1 MPNYQ
6 NGSGDNA
13 ESQDLGSSLRES
25 HNWQVEYLRTSTFHT
40 SQPPEPAEFY
50 WEEVVGASPD
60 QTASRPKEQVTQAS
74 GIYHEEE
81 LQLSIGPGRADW
93 RFGIPSRPSARH
105 SSGFPSIGSLAKV
118 LSPFNSVSKIW
129 LSKCPPV
136 TRLAFGAVLLLRTDS
151 MSMAYDTMRSLLPA
165 IDLHGSNVSDFLYR
179 INRRRA
185 SETASN
191 LTINRL
197 TKWSIVQHESL
208 TIDLIEGGIASLKRG
223 RPVPSCSL
231 ELDINTHPTIDVA
244 TIVEDGRLPELLDEL
259 CRWGVEIANRGDCQ

>member
-1 MPNYQ
+1 
-6 NGSGDNA
+6 
-13 ESQDLGSSLRES
+13 
-25 HNWQVEYLRTSTFHT
+25 
-40 SQPPEPAEFY
+40 
-50 WEEVVGASPD
+50 
-60 QTASRPKEQVTQAS
+60 
-74 GIYHEEE
+74 
-81 LQLSIGPGRADW
+81 
-93 RFGIPSRPSARH
+93 
-105 SSGFPSIGSLAKV
+105 
-118 LSPFNSVSKIW
+118 
-129 LSKCPPV
+129 
-136 TRLAFGAVLLLRTDS
+136 
-151 MSMAYDTMRSLLPA
+151 MAYDTMRSLLPA
-165 IDLHGSNVSDFLYR
+165 IDLHGSDVSDFLYR

-185 SETASN
+185 SETDSN